1 MPLEVRGLAKRFG
14 PLRAV
19 HDLAFDVPRQGGITA
34 LIGPN
39 GAGKTT
45 TFNLIS
51 GFLAPDAGQVLFE
64 GREITGWPAHRVAR
78 AGLAR
83 SFQDMRIFPGMPV
96 LDNVAIGVA
105 DQPGENPLR
114 ALLEIARC
122 RRQERSNRRR
132 AAELLDFVGLG
143 SLQAALASELSY
155 GQQKLVSLA
164 RLLALGPRLLMLDEP
179 TAGLDPVIR
188 EEMCALMRRLAG
200 QGTAILLIEH
210 NMEVVRAVADR
221 TIFLAD
227 GTAVAAGATAEIL
240 GDRELARLYF
250 GM

>member
-1 MPLEVRGLAKRFG
+1 MALEVRGLEKRFG
-14 PLRAV
+14 ALAATR
-19 HDLAFDVPRQGGITA
+19 DLTFDVPAQGVTA

-45 TFNLIS
+45 AFNLIS
-51 GFLAPDAGQVLFE
+51 GFLRPDGGEVRLD
-64 GREITGWPAHRVAR
+64 GRSITGWPAHRVAR
-78 AGLAR
+78 AGVAR
-83 SFQDMRIFPGMPV
+83 SFQDMRIFTGMTV
-96 LDNVAIGVA
+96 LDNVAIGA
-105 DQPGENPLR
+105 AGQPGESPLR
-114 ALLEIARC
+114 ALVQLVHC
-122 RRQERSNRRR
+122 HRQERANRLR
-132 AAELLDFVGLG
+132 AAALLDFVGLG
-143 SLQAALASELSY
+143 GKRDALASELSY

-188 EEMCALMRRLAG
+188 EAMCGLMRRLVE

-210 NMEVVRAVADR
+210 NMEVVRAVAER
-221 TIFLAD
+221 TVFLAD
-227 GTAVAAGATAEIL
+227 GTAIAAGPTAAIL